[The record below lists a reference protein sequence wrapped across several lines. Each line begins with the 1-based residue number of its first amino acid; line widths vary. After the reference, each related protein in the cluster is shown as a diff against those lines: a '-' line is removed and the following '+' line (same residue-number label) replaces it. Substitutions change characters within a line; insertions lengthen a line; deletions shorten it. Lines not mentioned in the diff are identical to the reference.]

1 MPSDAAPDSTPDRT
15 PDEGAEAITAS
26 EHVQRAAL
34 LADLEAY
41 PDAIVELEAALA
53 LEPDDPWARAM
64 LARVYLVT
72 DRPADALVS
81 ADQAVEA
88 APGQVAPLVVRG
100 IALVELQRFA
110 EGAQVAEQIIALGAQ
125 EAYAQR
131 TGAALLSETRNGQ
144 VALDT
149 AWHAVTLAPTEPESH
164 LVLAVVAARLHQFD
178 LAERAYREAIR
189 LNPDL
194 AGSGADSGLLRLEQR
209 RYARALE
216 GLAAEAAREEPVAFD
231 PRVRETATQ
240 TLGRTTDE
248 KLHRVLLIGAAGAL
262 VVAVL
267 VAFSAAVDGALSRFA
282 AVTLTVLGAV
292 AMAIYLAQ
300 TPRMVREGFPPLLR
314 ASRPLLIALVGTLAM
329 PLLILIYA
337 VIGTPWPLVAAIGC
351 GAVAE
356 LILFLRVRRF

>member
-1 MPSDAAPDSTPDRT
+1 MPSDAAPDSTPDRS

-41 PDAIVELEAALA
+41 PDAFVELEAALA

-64 LARVYLVT
+64 LARVYLIT
-72 DRPADALVS
+72 GRPADALVS
-81 ADQAVEA
+81 ADQAVQA

-100 IALVELQRFA
+100 IALVDLQRFA
-110 EGAQVAEQIIALGAQ
+110 EGAQVAEQILALGAQ

-194 AGSGADSGLLRLEQR
+194 AASGADSGLLRLEQR

-216 GLAAEAAREEPVAFD
+216 SLAAEAAREEPVAFD

-248 KLHRVLLIGAAGAL
+248 KLHRALLIGGAGAL
-262 VVAVL
+262 VVALL

-282 AVTLTVLGAV
+282 AVSLTMLGVV
-292 AMAIYLAQ
+292 AMVLYLARM
-300 TPRMVREGFPPLLR
+300 PRMVREGFPALLR
-314 ASRPLLIALVGTLAM
+314 ADRQLMTALVATLAM
-329 PLLILIYA
+329 PVLILIYA
-337 VIGTPWPLVAAIGC
+337 AIGTPWPLVAAIVC

-356 LILFLRVRRF
+356 LVVFLRVRRF

>member
-1 MPSDAAPDSTPDRT
+1 MPSDAAPDRT
-15 PDEGAEAITAS
+15 PDEGSETVSAS

-41 PDAIVELEAALA
+41 PDAIAELEAALA
-53 LEPDDPWARAM
+53 LEPDDSWARAM

-81 ADQAVEA
+81 ADQAVES

-100 IALVELQRFA
+100 IALVELHRFA
-110 EGAQVAEQIIALGAQ
+110 EAAQVAEQIIQIGPQ

-194 AGSGADSGLLRLEQR
+194 EQAGGDSGLLRLEQR
-209 RYARALE
+209 RYARALA
-216 GLAAEAAREEPVAFD
+216 GLAAEAAQDEPVAFD
-231 PRVRETATQ
+231 PRTRETATQ

-248 KLHRVLLIGAAGAL
+248 TLHRTLLAGGTGAL
-262 VVAVL
+262 IVAIL
-267 VAFSAAVDGALSRFA
+267 VAFCAAVDEPLSRFA
-282 AVTLTVLGAV
+282 AVTLTVLGAI

-300 TPRMVREGFPPLLR
+300 VPRVVRERFPRLLR
-314 ASRPLLIALVGTLAM
+314 TERSLMIALVATGAM
-329 PLLILIYA
+329 PAFILAYA
-337 VIGTPWPLVAAIGC
+337 VIGTPWPLALSIAAGVI
-351 GAVAE
+351 AE
-356 LILFLRVRRF
+356 LIIILRARRS

>member
-15 PDEGAEAITAS
+15 PDEGADSTSAN

-53 LEPDDPWARAM
+53 VEPGDPWTLAM
-64 LARVYLVT
+64 LARVYLAT

-81 ADQAVEA
+81 ADQAVRA

-110 EGAQVAEQIIALGAQ
+110 EGAEVAEQILRLGPQ

-164 LVLAVVAARLHQFD
+164 LVLALVAARLHQFD

-194 AGSGADSGLLRLEQR
+194 EQAGADSGLLRLEQR
-209 RYARALE
+209 RYARALA
-216 GLAAEAAREEPVAFD
+216 GLAAEASKEEPVAFD
-231 PRVRETATQ
+231 PRARETATQ

-248 KLHRVLLIGAAGAL
+248 ALHRALLIAGGGAL
-262 VVAVL
+262 IVAVL
-267 VAFSAAVDGALSRFA
+267 VAFSASVDGALSRFA
-282 AVTLTVLGAV
+282 AVSLTVLGAI
-292 AMAIYLAQ
+292 AMVIYLAQ
-300 TPRMVREGFPPLLR
+300 IPRMVRERFPQLLR
-314 ASRPLLIALVGTLAM
+314 TERPLLIALVCTAAM
-329 PLLILIYA
+329 PLLFLVYA
-337 VIGTPWPLVAAIGC
+337 MIGTPWPLVLAIAS

-356 LILFLRVRRF
+356 LIVFLRSRRF